1 MVNILIV
8 ESYFSVGLLYREVL
22 QERGHRVFIALSGKE
37 ALLFGLHQDID
48 IAVVDDS
55 LPDLDAEELLR
66 KLKLLQPHIRSILSI
81 SSTFSSPINPD
92 LWGAIFIKSNDF
104 RLLESEVASLCQGSS
119 RTVSPLLKE
128 NEEQASAKQIRD
140 EKDYTSFT

>member
-8 ESYFSVGLLYREVL
+8 DSYFSVGLLYREVL

-48 IAVVDDS
+48 IVVVDDS

-66 KLKLLQPHIRSILSI
+66 KLKLLQPHMRSILSI
-81 SSTFSSPINPD
+81 SSTFGSPTKPD
-92 LWGAIFIKSNDF
+92 LWGAFFIKSNDF
-104 RLLESEVASLCQGSS
+104 RVLESEVERLCQGSS
-119 RTVSPLLKE
+119 STVSPLLKE

-140 EKDYTSFT
+140 EKDCTYF

>member
-8 ESYFSVGLLYREVL
+8 DSYFSVGLLYREVL

-48 IAVVDDS
+48 IVVVDDS

-66 KLKLLQPHIRSILSI
+66 KLKLLQPHMRSILSI
-81 SSTFSSPINPD
+81 SSTFGSPTKPD
-92 LWGAIFIKSNDF
+92 LWGAFFIKSNDF
-104 RLLESEVASLCQGSS
+104 RVLESEVERLCQGSS
-119 RTVSPLLKE
+119 STVSPLLKE
-128 NEEQASAKQIRD
+128 NEEQEIVPR
-140 EKDYTSFT
+140 YR